1 MNRHIFLSTLAVA
14 IGLQTGAQGLPDW
27 ENPQVIGI
35 NKEPYHT
42 TLTLP
47 SRKAECGEVV
57 SLNGRW
63 KFMWSKDPLHRPADF
78 YREDFDASGWDEIT
92 VPGNWQMQGYG
103 MPIYSNWT
111 HPFVKD
117 APYVM
122 GKPPRE
128 YFSYEN
134 RNPVGSYIT
143 EFAIGESETGK
154 RVFLHFEGVKSAMYV
169 WVNGQKVGY
178 SENSMSPAEFDITDH
193 VRQGTNR
200 LAVEVY
206 RWSDSS
212 YIEDQDMWRL
222 SGIFRPVELWIRPQT
237 NIRDYTVEAVPSEDF
252 SSASL
257 SGSFLVRNMS
267 EKAAKNLSVV
277 MEVTGPDAYGYEE
290 TLSVSSESLTIL
302 PSGEVEIK
310 LMTDLKYPRLWSAE
324 KPELYD
330 VEIRLMDR
338 KKVVEKF
345 HCRAGV
351 RRVEVQGEVLL
362 VNGKKVKLKG
372 VNRHEHHPRTGRYM
386 DEATLR
392 KDLEMMKQANINMI
406 RTSHYPSMPLFYEL
420 CDEYGFYVMSDA
432 NNESHDYGIGNRI
445 LGNDPMWKKAF
456 LDRAVSLVQRD
467 RNHPCILF
475 WSLGNESIGGD
486 NAKAMADTV
495 KAMDPRRIVFYDS
508 DRSVSELYDDS
519 YLAPAR
525 MVEVADRVTDK
536 PFMMREYVHAMGNSL
551 GNLQEY
557 WDIIETRDDIA
568 GAAIWE
574 WNDHGIA
581 KKIDGSPLAY
591 GEDPSGDLLLHEDEY
606 WAYGGDFGDHPNS
619 GGTLINGLV
628 GADRVPN
635 PHYYQVSEVYQNI
648 GFGPL
653 EDGGITLTNKHFFTS
668 LDEFDYKYEWLCDGE
683 KIGERQTVLR
693 GDRVLIPYIPQNEG
707 ELILNVYAML
717 RKDEIWAPKGFAVA
731 REQYVVRPGGAAGVA
746 SGAGSGVAFGAAAGV
761 AGPTLSVGDSTLT
774 VRAGDETF
782 TFTTASGALESWISG
797 TQEMLCGPLEP
808 YFWKPA
814 NENQKKNSY
823 DRRLG
828 AWKTAAAERTVTGL
842 SAGVQDGLAVISFD
856 FDMPLGALCRLKY
869 TADGQGRLQVEM
881 EYEPDSLGQK
891 ALPLIPK
898 VGMRMR
904 IPAAYSQIDWYGRG
918 PWENYPDRKTGYFIG
933 RYGMDLKD
941 FHVKYASPQDNSN
954 RTDVRWFSFSVAS
967 HVASG
972 VASHVAPRVAG
983 RIKVTGLQELN
994 FRAWPYSEEDLE
1006 AAMHPFDLPQR
1017 DYINVNIDFK
1027 IHGVGGNDGWG
1038 ARTMD
1043 QYTIDPNQ
1051 PYRFGFILE
1060 R

>member
-1 MNRHIFLSTLAVA
+1 MKRSLLLAIFALATA
-14 IGLQTGAQGLPDW
+14 LQAGGQGLPEW
-27 ENPQVIGI
+27 EDPQVIGI
-35 NKEPYHT
+35 NKEAYHA

-47 SRKAECGEVV
+47 SRKDECGEVR
-57 SLNGRW
+57 SLNGHW
-63 KFMWSKDPLHRPADF
+63 KFRWSKDPLHRPADF
-78 YREDFDASGWDEIT
+78 YREDYDAADWDDIA

-111 HPFVKD
+111 YPFVKD

-122 GKPPRE
+122 GKPPKE
-128 YFSYEN
+128 YFSYDN
-134 RNPVGSYIT
+134 RNPIGSYIT
-143 EFAIGESETGK
+143 TFTLEPSEVEK
-154 RVFLHFEGVKSAMYV
+154 SVFLHFEGVKSAMYV

-178 SENSMSPAEFDITDH
+178 SENSMSPAEFNITDY
-193 VRQGTNR
+193 VRQGTNK

-252 SSASL
+252 LSATL
-257 SGSFLVRNMS
+257 SGSFKVRNLS
-267 EKAAKNLSVV
+267 PKAVKNLSIV
-277 MEVTGPDAYGYEE
+277 MEVSGPDSYGYEE
-290 TLSVSSESLTIL
+290 TVSVSSETFEIL
-302 PSGEVEIK
+302 PSGEVGVNVSTV
-310 LMTDLKYPRLWSAE
+310 LDYPRLWSAE

-330 VEIRLMDR
+330 VEIRLMNR
-338 KKVVEKF
+338 KKVIEKF
-345 HCRAGV
+345 HCHAGV
-351 RRVEVQGEVLL
+351 RRIEVQGEVLL
-362 VNGKKVKLKG
+362 INGKKVKLKG
-372 VNRHEHHPRTGRYM
+372 VNRHEHHPRTGRTM

-445 LGNDPMWKKAF
+445 LGNDPLWKKAF

-467 RNHPCILF
+467 RNHPSILF

-525 MVEVADRVTDK
+525 MIEVADKVTDK

-581 KKIDGSPLAY
+581 KKTDGSPLAY
-591 GEDPSGDLLLHEDEY
+591 GKNPSSDLMLHEDEF

-628 GADRVPN
+628 GADRIPN
-635 PHYYQVSEVYQNI
+635 PHYYQVSKVYQNI
-648 GFGPL
+648 SFGPL

-668 LDEFDYKYEWLCDGE
+668 LNEFDYSYEWLCNGE
-683 KIGERQTVLR
+683 KIGQRQAMLR
-693 GDRVLIPYIPQNEG
+693 GDRIQIPYIPEVEG

-717 RKDEIWAPKGFAVA
+717 KKDEIWARRGFAVA
-731 REQYVVRPGGAAGVA
+731 KEQYIVKPGVA
-746 SGAGSGVAFGAAAGV
+746 QGVSTSAASGVAA
-761 AGPTLSVGDSTLT
+761 PSLETTDSTI
-774 VRAGDETF
+774 VVKAAEDTF
-782 TFTTASGALESWISG
+782 TFSKGSGGLESWISG
-797 TQEMLCGPLEP
+797 SQEMLRGPLEP

-828 AWKTAAAERTVTGL
+828 AWKTAAAERLMV
-842 SAGVQDGLAVISFD
+842 SNEAEVKDGLAVVSFD
-856 FDMPLGALCRLKY
+856 LVMPLGASCRLIY
-869 TADGQGRLQVEM
+869 TADGEGRLQVEM
-881 EYEPDSLGQK
+881 EYRPTVEGV
-891 ALPLIPK
+891 LPLIPK
-898 VGMRMR
+898 LGMRMR
-904 IPAAYSQIDWYGRG
+904 IPAEYSQIDWYGRG

-933 RYGMDLKD
+933 LYGMALENFIVD
-941 FHVKYASPQDNSN
+941 YASPQDNSN
-954 RTDVRWFSFSVAS
+954 RSDVRWFSFSVAS
-967 HVASG
+967 GVAPHVASN
-972 VASHVAPRVAG
+972 VADQ
-983 RIKVTGLQELN
+983 IKITGLQTLN

-1017 DYINVNIDFK
+1017 DYINVNIDFQ

-1043 QYTIDPNQ
+1043 QYTIDPDQ
-1051 PYRFGFILE
+1051 PYSFGFILE

>member
-1 MNRHIFLSTLAVA
+1 MKKLIFMSALALMTALSS
-14 IGLQTGAQGLPDW
+14 GAQGLPEW
-27 ENPQVIGI
+27 EDPRIIGI
-35 NKEPYHT
+35 NKEAYHA

-47 SRKAECGEVV
+47 SMKEDCGEVR
-57 SLNGRW
+57 SLNGQW
-63 KFMWSKDPLHRPADF
+63 KFNWAKDPLHRPEDF
-78 YREDFDASGWDEIT
+78 YMEDFDASDWDEIT

-122 GKPPRE
+122 GQPPKE
-128 YFSYEN
+128 YFSYVN

-143 EFAIGESETGK
+143 SFELSASEVGK
-154 RVFLHFEGVKSAMYV
+154 AVFLHFEGVKSAMYI

-178 SENSMSPAEFDITDH
+178 SENSMSPAEFNITRF
-193 VRQGTNR
+193 VRPGMNR

-222 SGIFRPVELWIRPQT
+222 SGIFRPVELWIRPQAH
-237 NIRDYTVEAVPSEDF
+237 IRDYTIEAVPSEDF

-257 SGSFLVRNMS
+257 KGSFHLRNLS
-267 EKAAKNLSVV
+267 GKAVKGLSVV
-277 MEVTGPDAYGYEE
+277 MKVSGKDIHGYDASSTLTSEAFEIAPGAEMEINLE
-290 TLSVSSESLTIL
+290 TV
-302 PSGEVEIK
+302 
-310 LMTDLKYPRLWSAE
+310 LKAPRLWSAE
-324 KPELYD
+324 KPELYN
-330 VEIRLMDR
+330 VEISLMQ
-338 KKVVEKF
+338 KKKAVEKF
-345 HCRAGV
+345 HCNTGV
-351 RRVEVQGEVLL
+351 RRVEVDGEVLL

-420 CDEYGFYVMSDA
+420 CDIYGFYVMSDA
-432 NNESHDYGIGNRI
+432 NNESHDYGIGNRV

-467 RNHPCILF
+467 RNHPSILF

-495 KAMDPRRIVFYDS
+495 KALDPRRIVFYDS

-591 GEDPSGDLLLHEDEY
+591 GENPSGDLLLHEDEY

-619 GGTLINGLV
+619 GATLINGLV
-628 GADRVPN
+628 GADRTPN
-635 PHYYQVSEVYQNI
+635 PHYHQVSKVYQNI
-648 GFGPL
+648 GFGPF
-653 EDGGITLTNKHFFTS
+653 ENGSITLTNKHFFTS
-668 LDEFDYKYEWLCDGE
+668 LNEFDYKYEWFSDGV
-683 KIGERQTVLR
+683 KIGERQAVLN
-693 GDRVLIPYIPQNEG
+693 GESLAVPYIPETKG
-707 ELILNVYAML
+707 ELILNVYAVL
-717 RKDEIWAPKGFAVA
+717 KQDNIWAKKGFAVA
-731 REQYVVRPGGAAGVA
+731 KEQYVVRTSAPSRILATDTDPILEV
-746 SGAGSGVAFGAAAGV
+746 
-761 AGPTLSVGDSTLT
+761 TDSTIT
-774 VRAGDETF
+774 VTGGNETY
-782 TFTTASGALESWISG
+782 TFSPYSGALEGWESAG
-797 TQEMLCGPLEP
+797 QKMLRGPLEP

-814 NENQKKNSY
+814 NENQKKNNY
-823 DRRLG
+823 NLRLG
-828 AWKTAAAERTVTGL
+828 AWRSAAGERTL
-842 SAGVQDGLAVISFD
+842 IDRSESVQDGLAKVIFE
-856 FDMPLGALCRLKY
+856 FEMPLGAAFRLAY
-869 TADGQGRLQVEM
+869 TINGNGTLQVQMQYIPLKE
-881 EYEPDSLGQK
+881 D
-891 ALPLIPK
+891 LPLIPK

-904 IPAAYSQIDWYGRG
+904 IPSEYSQIDWYGRG

-933 RYGMDLKD
+933 QYSTTLED
-941 FHVKYASPQDNSN
+941 FKIDYASSQDNSN
-954 RTDVRWFSFSVAS
+954 RSDVRWFSFSK
-967 HVASG
+967 
-972 VASHVAPRVAG
+972 PEG
-983 RIKVTGLQELN
+983 RSIRIRGLQELN

-1006 AAMHPFDLPQR
+1006 GSNHPFDLPDR
-1017 DYINVNIDFK
+1017 DYINVNIDYK

-1043 QYTIDPNQ
+1043 AYTIDPNQ
-1051 PYRFGFILE
+1051 TYSFGFILE

>member
-1 MNRHIFLSTLAVA
+1 MKRLIFLAALASCMYA
-14 IGLQTGAQGLPDW
+14 RAQGLPEW
-27 ENPQVIGI
+27 EDPRVIGLG
-35 NKEPYHT
+35 KEAYHA

-47 SRKAECGEVV
+47 SIKDDCEEVR

-63 KFMWSKDPLHRPADF
+63 KFNWAKDPLHRPADF
-78 YREDFDASGWDEIT
+78 YMEDFDASGWDEIT

-122 GKPPRE
+122 GQPPKE
-128 YFSYEN
+128 YFSYAN
-134 RNPVGSYIT
+134 RNPIGSYIT
-143 EFAIGESETGK
+143 HFELSASEVGK
-154 RVFLHFEGVKSAMYV
+154 AVFLHFEGVKSAMYV

-178 SENSMSPAEFDITDH
+178 SENSMSPAEFNITQF
-193 VRQGTNR
+193 VRAGMNK

-222 SGIFRPVELWIRPQT
+222 SGIFRPVELWIRPQAH
-237 NIRDYTVEAVPSEDF
+237 IRDYTVEAVPSEDF
-252 SSASL
+252 STATLYGKFSLRNLSA
-257 SGSFLVRNMS
+257 
-267 EKAAKNLSVV
+267 KAVKNLSIA
-277 MEVTGPDAYGYEE
+277 MKINGKDTYGYDA
-290 TLSVSSESLTIL
+290 SRSISSETFEIT
-302 PSGEVEIK
+302 PSGEIIINMETIIK
-310 LMTDLKYPRLWSAE
+310 APRLWSAE

-330 VEIRLMDR
+330 VEISLMQ
-338 KKVVEKF
+338 KKQVVERF
-345 HCRAGV
+345 RCHAGV
-351 RRVEVQGEVLL
+351 RRVEVDGEVLL

-386 DEATLR
+386 DETTLR

-420 CDEYGFYVMSDA
+420 CDIYGFYVMSDA
-432 NNESHDYGIGNRI
+432 NNESHDYGIGNRV

-495 KAMDPRRIVFYDS
+495 KALDPRRIIFYDS

-536 PFMMREYVHAMGNSL
+536 PFMMREYAHAMGNSL

-557 WDIIETRDDIA
+557 WDIIENRDDIA

-581 KKIDGSPLAY
+581 KKIDGSPLKY
-591 GEDPSGDLLLHEDEY
+591 GENPSGDLTLHKDEY

-619 GGTLINGLV
+619 GATLINGLV
-628 GADRVPN
+628 GADRIPN
-635 PHYYQVSEVYQNI
+635 PHYHQVSKVYQNI
-648 GFGPL
+648 GFGPF
-653 EDGGITLTNKHFFTS
+653 ENGRVTLTNKHFFTS
-668 LDEFDYKYEWLCDGE
+668 LNEFDYKYEWLSDGI
-683 KIGERQTVLR
+683 KIGERQAVLN
-693 GDRVLIPYIPQNEG
+693 GESLSVPYIPEAKG
-707 ELILNVYAML
+707 ELILNVYAVL
-717 RKDEIWAPKGFAVA
+717 KQDEIWAKKGFAVA
-731 REQYVVRPGGAAGVA
+731 KEQYVVRPFVA
-746 SGAGSGVAFGAAAGV
+746 SKIIATDSE
-761 AGPTLSVGDSTLT
+761 PLIESTDSTLI
-774 VRAGDETF
+774 VKAGNDVF
-782 TFTTASGALESWISG
+782 VFGMDSGALEGWSSG
-797 TQEMLCGPLEP
+797 SQEMLRGALEP

-814 NENQKKNSY
+814 NENQKKNGY
-823 DRRLG
+823 DTRLG
-828 AWKTAAAERTVTGL
+828 AWKNASAERTVIHH
-842 SAGVQDGLAVISFD
+842 SAELQDGLVVVIFD
-856 FDMPLGALCRLKY
+856 LDMPVGAGCRLVY
-869 TADGQGRLQVEM
+869 TINGKGSLQVQMQYMPLKE
-881 EYEPDSLGQK
+881 G
-891 ALPLIPK
+891 LPLIPK

-904 IPAAYSQIDWYGRG
+904 IPSDYSQIDWYGRG

-933 RYGMDLKD
+933 KYSSDLKN
-941 FHVKYASPQDNSN
+941 FVINYASSQDNSN
-954 RTDVRWFSFSVAS
+954 RCDIRWLSLSTPAGI
-967 HVASG
+967 SG
-972 VASHVAPRVAG
+972 RNQI
-983 RIKVTGLQELN
+983 RITGLQELN
-994 FRAWPYSEEDLE
+994 LRAWPYSEEDLE
-1006 AAMHPFDLPQR
+1006 GSMHPFDLPDR
-1017 DYINVNIDFK
+1017 DYINVNIDYK

-1043 QYTIDPNQ
+1043 AYTIDANQ
-1051 PYRFGFILE
+1051 AYSFGFILE
-1060 R
+1060 KY

>member
-1 MNRHIFLSTLAVA
+1 MNKHLFLAAFTLAA
-14 IGLQTGAQGLPDW
+14 ALQVSAQGLPEW
-27 ENPQVIGI
+27 EDPQVIGI
-35 NKEPYHT
+35 NKEAYHT

-47 SRKAECGEVV
+47 SRKAECGEVR
-57 SLNGRW
+57 SLNGHW
-63 KFMWSKDPLHRPADF
+63 KFRWSKDPLHRPADF
-78 YREDFDASGWDEIT
+78 YREDFDASDWDYIA

-111 HPFVKD
+111 YPFVKD

-122 GKPPRE
+122 GKPPKE

-134 RNPVGSYIT
+134 RNPIGSYIT
-143 EFAIGESETGK
+143 TFILEPSEAGK
-154 RVFLHFEGVKSAMYV
+154 RIFLHFEGVKSAMYI

-178 SENSMSPAEFDITDH
+178 SENSMSPAEFDITEF
-193 VRQGTNR
+193 VRQGTNK

-222 SGIFRPVELWIRPQT
+222 SGIFRPVELWIRPQV

-252 SSASL
+252 SSAAL
-257 SGSFLVRNMS
+257 SGSFKVRNLS
-267 EKAAKNLSVV
+267 QKAVKNLSVV
-277 MEVTGPDAYGYEE
+277 MEVSGPDAYGYEAPVV
-290 TLSVSSESLTIL
+290 VSSETFGMQ
-302 PSGEVEIK
+302 PSEEVEINIETV
-310 LMTDLKYPRLWSAE
+310 LGYPRLWSAE

-330 VEIRLMDR
+330 VEIRLMNK

-345 HCRAGV
+345 HCHAGV
-351 RRVEVQGEVLL
+351 RRIEVQGEVLL

-372 VNRHEHHPRTGRYM
+372 VNRHEHHPRTGRTM

-467 RNHPCILF
+467 RNHPSILF

-525 MVEVADRVTDK
+525 MVEVADKVTDK

-557 WDIIETRDDIA
+557 WDIIEVRDDIA

-581 KKIDGSPLAY
+581 RKTDGSPLAY
-591 GEDPSGDLLLHEDEY
+591 GENPSGDLMLHEDEY

-635 PHYYQVSEVYQNI
+635 PHYHQVSKVYQNI

-653 EDGGITLTNKHFFTS
+653 ENGGITLTNKHFFTS
-668 LDEFDYKYEWLCDGE
+668 LHEFDYRYEWLHDGE
-683 KIGERQTVLR
+683 KIGQRQAILR
-693 GDRVLIPYIPQNEG
+693 GDRIQIPYVPEVEG
-707 ELILNVYAML
+707 ELILNVYAVL
-717 RKDEIWAPKGFAVA
+717 KKDEIWARRGFAVA
-731 REQYVVRPGGAAGVA
+731 KEQYVVKPGVAPGVA
-746 SGAGSGVAFGAAAGV
+746 SGVAA
-761 AGPTLSVGDSTLT
+761 PSLETTDSTI
-774 VRAGDETF
+774 VVKAAEDTF
-782 TFTTASGALESWISG
+782 TFSTGTGALESWISG
-797 TQEMLCGPLEP
+797 SQDMLRGPLEP

-828 AWKTAAAERTVTGL
+828 AWKNAVAERLMV
-842 SAGVQDGLAVISFD
+842 SHEAGIKDGLAVVTFD
-856 FDMPLGALCRLKY
+856 LVMPVGASCRLTY
-869 TADGQGRLQVEM
+869 TADGNGRMKVEM
-881 EYEPDSLGQK
+881 EYRPTVEGV
-891 ALPLIPK
+891 LPLIPK

-904 IPAAYSQIDWYGRG
+904 IPAEYSQIDWYGRG

-933 RYGMDLKD
+933 RYGMTLKD
-941 FHVKYASPQDNSN
+941 FIVDYASPQDNSN
-954 RTDVRWFSFSVAS
+954 RSDVRWFSFSTG
-967 HVASG
+967 SG
-972 VASHVAPRVAG
+972 VAD

-994 FRAWPYSEEDLE
+994 FRAWPYCEEDLE

-1017 DYINVNIDFK
+1017 DYINVNIDFR

-1051 PYRFGFILE
+1051 TYRFGFILE

>member
-1 MNRHIFLSTLAVA
+1 MRIILIILAMA
-14 IGLQTGAQGLPDW
+14 CSIGVTAQGLPEW
-27 ENPQVIGI
+27 EDPAVIGI
-35 NKEPYHT
+35 NKEAYHA

-47 SRKAECGEVV
+47 SRKAECGEVK
-57 SLNGRW
+57 SLNGLW
-63 KFMWSKDPLHRPADF
+63 KFNWSKDPLRRPADF
-78 YREDFDASGWDEIT
+78 YREDFDTSDWDEIV

-111 HPFVKD
+111 HPFRKD

-122 GKPPRE
+122 GQPPKE

-134 RNPVGSYIT
+134 RNPIGSYVT
-143 EFAIGESETGK
+143 EFRIDASELEK
-154 RVFLHFEGVKSAMYV
+154 AVFLHFEGVKSAMYV
-169 WVNGQKVGY
+169 WVNGQMVGY
-178 SENSMSPAEFDITDH
+178 SENSMSPAEFNITSY
-193 VRQGTNR
+193 VRAGTNT

-237 NIRDYTVEAVPSEDF
+237 HIRDYTLEAIPSEDF
-252 SSASL
+252 SCADL
-257 SGSFLVRNMS
+257 SGKFFIR
-267 EKAAKNLSVV
+267 NLSSKKVKGLEV
-277 MEVTGPDAYGYEE
+277 IMKVTGKDADGHAVEF
-290 TLSVSSESLTIL
+290 SVPGKVGDIH
-302 PSGEVEIK
+302 PSAEVEVS
-310 LMTDLKYPRLWSAE
+310 LGAVLENPALWSAE
-324 KPELYD
+324 KPSLYNI
-330 VEIRLMDR
+330 EMTLMQ
-338 KKVVEKF
+338 KGKILEKF
-345 HCRAGV
+345 FCHTGV
-351 RRVEVQGEVLL
+351 RRIVVQGEVVLI
-362 VNGKKVKLKG
+362 NGKKVKFKG

-420 CDEYGFYVMSDA
+420 CDIYGFYVMSDA

-445 LGNDPMWKKAF
+445 LGNDPLWKKAF
-456 LDRAVSLVQRD
+456 LDRAVSLVARD
-467 RNHPCILF
+467 RNHPSILL

-495 KAMDPRRIVFYDS
+495 KALDPRRVIFYDS

-519 YLAPAR
+519 YLAPAK

-557 WDIIETRDDIA
+557 WDIIEERDDIA

-581 KKIDGSPLAY
+581 KKTDGSKLAY

-619 GGTLINGLV
+619 GATLINGLV

-635 PHYYQVSEVYQNI
+635 PHYHQVSKVYQNI

-653 EDGGITLTNKHFFTS
+653 ENGEIRLVNKHHFTS
-668 LDEFDYKYEWLCDGE
+668 LDEFDYWYEWLIDGVMVG
-683 KIGERQTVLR
+683 KRQAHLR
-693 GDRVLIPYIPQNEG
+693 GESLSIPYTPQAKG
-707 ELILNVYAML
+707 ELVLNVYAVL
-717 RKDEIWAPKGFAVA
+717 KKDHVWAPKGFAVA
-731 REQYVVRPGGAAGVA
+731 KEQYILRHFATKDLKA
-746 SGAGSGVAFGAAAGV
+746 SGTTPVIAVN
-761 AGPTLSVGDSTLT
+761 DSTLT
-774 VRAGDETF
+774 VQSGKDTF
-782 TFTTASGALESWISG
+782 TFSTDSGALEEWISG
-797 TQEMLCGPLEP
+797 SQEMLCSALEP

-814 NENQKKNSY
+814 NENQKKNNY
-823 DRRLG
+823 IRRLG
-828 AWKTAAAERTVTGL
+828 AWKNAGEERTVL
-842 SAGVQDGLAVISFD
+842 SHETELKDGLAIVSFALS
-856 FDMPLGALCRLKY
+856 MPVGAECSLVY
-869 TADGQGRLQVEM
+869 TINGEGQIKVEM
-881 EYEPDSLGQK
+881 TYQPVRED
-891 ALPLIPK
+891 LPLLPK

-904 IPAAYSQIDWYGRG
+904 IPERFSQIDWYGRG
-918 PWENYPDRKTGYFIG
+918 PWENYPDRKTGYPIG
-933 RYGMDLKD
+933 LYSMTLED
-941 FHVKYASPQDNSN
+941 FKVDYASSQDNAN
-954 RTDVRWFSFSVAS
+954 RCDVRWFSFSTP
-967 HVASG
+967 SG
-972 VASHVAPRVAG
+972 D
-983 RIKVTGLQELN
+983 RIKISGLQELN

-1006 AAMHPFDLPQR
+1006 ASTHPYDLPSR
-1017 DYINVNIDFK
+1017 DYINVNIDYK

-1043 QYTIDPNQ
+1043 AYTIDANQ
-1051 PYRFGFILE
+1051 PYSFGFILE

>member
-1 MNRHIFLSTLAVA
+1 MKIHLFLAISLLAA
-14 IGLQTGAQGLPDW
+14 AFHSGAQGLPEW
-27 ENPQVIGI
+27 EDPQVIGM
-35 NKEPYHT
+35 NKEAYHA

-47 SRKAECGEVV
+47 SRKAECGEIR
-57 SLNGRW
+57 SLNGKW
-63 KFMWSKDPLHRPADF
+63 KFQWSKDPLHRPADF
-78 YREDFDASGWDEIT
+78 YREDFDASDWDDIT

-111 HPFVKD
+111 YPFVKD

-122 GKPPRE
+122 GQPPKE

-134 RNPVGSYIT
+134 RNPIGSYIT
-143 EFAIGESETGK
+143 EFSIDPSEAGNS
-154 RVFLHFEGVKSAMYV
+154 VFLHFEGVKSAMYV
-169 WVNGQKVGY
+169 WVNGRMVGY
-178 SENSMSPAEFDITDH
+178 SENSMSPAEFDITDF
-193 VRQGTNR
+193 VRQGSNK

-257 SGSFLVRNMS
+257 SGSFIVRNMS
-267 EKAAKNLSVV
+267 DKTAKNLSMV
-277 MEVTGPDAYGYEE
+277 MEVTGPDSYGYEE
-290 TLSVSSESLTIL
+290 PVSVSSEAFEIL
-302 PSGEVEIK
+302 PSGEVEIN
-310 LMTDLKYPRLWSAE
+310 LETVLNYPRLWSAE

-330 VEIRLMDR
+330 VKIRLMNR
-338 KKVVEKF
+338 KKVVENF
-345 HCRAGV
+345 HCRTGV

-362 VNGKKVKLKG
+362 VNGRKVKLKG
-372 VNRHEHHPRTGRYM
+372 VNRHEHHPRTGRTM

-445 LGNDPMWKKAF
+445 LGNDPIWKKAF
-456 LDRAVSLVQRD
+456 LDRAVSLVKRD
-467 RNHPCILF
+467 RNHPSILF

-486 NAKAMADTV
+486 NARAMADTV

-519 YLAPAR
+519 YLAPER
-525 MVEVADRVTDK
+525 MVEVADKVTDK

-557 WDIIETRDDIA
+557 WDIIEVRDDIA

-581 KKIDGSPLAY
+581 RKIDGSPLAY
-591 GEDPSGDLLLHEDEY
+591 GENPSGDLMLHEDEY

-635 PHYYQVSEVYQNI
+635 PHYYQVSKVYQNI

-653 EDGGITLTNKHFFTS
+653 ENGGITLTNKYFFTS
-668 LDEFDYKYEWLCDGE
+668 LDEFDYRYEWLCDGE
-683 KIGERQTVLR
+683 KIGERQAALR
-693 GDRVLIPYIPQNEG
+693 GDRVLIPYVPKVDG

-717 RKDEIWAPKGFAVA
+717 RNDEIWAPKGFAVA
-731 REQYVVRPGGAAGVA
+731 REQYVVKPRTVAGVA
-746 SGAGSGVAFGAAAGV
+746 SNVAPKVASSVAA
-761 AGPTLSVGDSTLT
+761 PTLEVNDSTLI
-774 VRAGDETF
+774 VKAGSERF
-782 TFTTASGALESWISG
+782 AFTTASGALESWISG
-797 TQEMLCGPLEP
+797 TQEMLRGPLEP

-814 NENQKKNSY
+814 NENQKKNRY

-842 SAGVQDGLAVISFD
+842 SASVQNGLAVISFD
-856 FDMPLGALCRLKY
+856 FTMPLGACCRLTY
-869 TADGQGRLQVEM
+869 TADGLGRLQVEM
-881 EYEPDSLGQK
+881 EYRPEV
-891 ALPLIPK
+891 AETLPLIPK

-904 IPAAYSQIDWYGRG
+904 IPAEYSQIDWYGRG
-918 PWENYPDRKTGYFIG
+918 PWENYPDRKTGCFIG
-933 RYGMDLKD
+933 RYGMSLDD
-941 FHVKYASPQDNSN
+941 FAIDYASPQDNSN
-954 RTDVRWFSFSVAS
+954 RSDVRWFSFSTGSRVTP
-967 HVASG
+967 HVASR
-972 VASHVAPRVAG
+972 ASAED

-1017 DYINVNIDFK
+1017 DYINVNIDFR

-1043 QYTIDPNQ
+1043 RYTIDPNQ